1 MGKTDIRGSP
11 GFGSRKQAQ
20 AQQGN
25 FGRPLASGVG
35 MGELLDRARV
45 FEDQGA
51 WDRAID
57 CYLSVNMTNC
67 GLANPR
73 SNKDES
79 TRLEA
84 TWENAVRL

>member
-1 MGKTDIRGSP
+1 
-11 GFGSRKQAQ
+11 
-20 AQQGN
+20 
-25 FGRPLASGVG
+25 

-57 CYLSVNMTNC
+57 CYLSVNLTNC

-79 TRLEA
+79 TRLEE